1 MRKCALEVVQKSTF
15 DHEVFHD
22 EVSTSNLAFTLE
34 EHMLTMYVSFGNI
47 PGTHIG
53 PKLRSS
59 KSFSKKNSLRKH
71 RLFGFSQP
79 EHLLTKL
86 VFCENFQVMKSR
98 LFERALLYDLKLCG
112 IISTIEIS
120 TGKVTELAK
129 KQFAVIGMGRFGS
142 SVARAISDMGFEVLA
157 IDSDEGRVQDI
168 VNIVTHAVSADST
181 DEEALKA
188 LGIRNFDVVVVSIGQ
203 DIQSSILTTLILKD
217 LGVPRIIVKAQN
229 ELHGKVL
236 NKIGADK
243 VIYPERDMG
252 LRVAHHLVSPNIM
265 DFIELSSDHSIIEM
279 QAAPQM
285 VGKNLKELDVR
296 AKFGC
301 NVMAIKNNGKM
312 NISPNADDGI
322 KSDDILIIVGANKDL
337 QKMEIHYSNG

>member
-1 MRKCALEVVQKSTF
+1 VAKS
-15 DHEVFHD
+15 
-22 EVSTSNLAFTLE
+22 
-34 EHMLTMYVSFGNI
+34 
-47 PGTHIG
+47 
-53 PKLRSS
+53 
-59 KSFSKKNSLRKH
+59 
-71 RLFGFSQP
+71 
-79 EHLLTKL
+79 
-86 VFCENFQVMKSR
+86 
-98 LFERALLYDLKLCG
+98 
-112 IISTIEIS
+112 
-120 TGKVTELAK
+120 K

-217 LGVPRIIVKAQN
+217 LGVPKIIVKAQN

-279 QAAPQM
+279 QAVPQM
-285 VGKNLKELDVR
+285 IGKNLKQLNVR

-312 NISPNADDGI
+312 NISPNADDDI

-337 QKMEIHYSNG
+337 QKMEIHYANG